1 MPVIRLVLVLSLLGV
16 GSAGAGEP
24 ATAPEYRGYFGA
36 FGDTPFLILAHTPG
50 AKVNVRADFG
60 LRQWTLEPE
69 TARAHLATMQP
80 YPVETVAGVTVYTAP
95 GRQPF
100 TLSYPVSS
108 LPVLWIADP
117 DDTFGTGGG
126 DVGRGRM
133 GKG

>member
-1 MPVIRLVLVLSLLGV
+1 
-16 GSAGAGEP
+16 
-24 ATAPEYRGYFGA
+24 
-36 FGDTPFLILAHTPG
+36 
-50 AKVNVRADFG
+50 
-60 LRQWTLEPE
+60 
-69 TARAHLATMQP
+69 MQP
-80 YPVETVAGVTVYTAP
+80 HPVETVAGVTVYTAP

-126 DVGRGRM
+126 EVGRGRM